1 MYKKQMKCQ
10 KAVCLLC
17 MISSVIVFLYALGIM
32 TDLYDSLYSTM
43 MNPADLTQTTVPGS
57 IVYYNMQ
64 EFNSVF
70 LKYSIGLILLA
81 CLLYITNTHIRRKYY
96 IGNYI
101 AAALF
106 VIANVNIAI
115 WAHQYIEV
123 FKAQFL
129 NVDFEALKKHAEL
142 WKTTYTES
150 TFWFDIHSR
159 ILESQPHEGRAEAHR
174 GRKEGSMNDEKTIQL
189 DRMRFTKNTTSAN
202 LALLAILFNVLF
214 FISIYESDKG
224 SWYYTILVGASI
236 LYNLIF
242 LLAAFLASEGVKN
255 YNIRY
260 AYLLFIL
267 GAGQLIRIFIYPMK
281 AHDATVKIKDQAVQ
295 VMGDGQFMR
304 VVLYLVLSAAC
315 CFAAGVVGASK
326 SKALSAHLA
335 SMSEQTK

>member
-1 MYKKQMKCQ
+1 MTSLTGSGGCAAGKPPRPSGVSGQPAGEVRMYKKQMKCQ

-96 IGNYI
+96 IGNYV

-106 VIANVNIAI
+106 AIANVNIAV
-115 WAHQYIEV
+115 WAHQYIEI

-150 TFWFDIHSR
+150 TFWFDIHVAVFAIALIASAALVGVVFWKVSLMKEEQKL
-159 ILESQPHEGRAEAHR
+159 IEA
-174 GRKEGSMNDEKTIQL
+174 GRK
-189 DRMRFTKNTTSAN
+189 
-202 LALLAILFNVLF
+202 
-214 FISIYESDKG
+214 
-224 SWYYTILVGASI
+224 
-236 LYNLIF
+236 
-242 LLAAFLASEGVKN
+242 AA
-255 YNIRY
+255 
-260 AYLLFIL
+260 
-267 GAGQLIRIFIYPMK
+267 
-281 AHDATVKIKDQAVQ
+281 
-295 VMGDGQFMR
+295 
-304 VVLYLVLSAAC
+304 
-315 CFAAGVVGASK
+315 
-326 SKALSAHLA
+326 
-335 SMSEQTK
+335 

>member
-1 MYKKQMKCQ
+1 MTSLTGSGGCAAGKPPRPSGVSGQPAGEVRMYKKQMKCQ

-96 IGNYI
+96 IGNYV

-106 VIANVNIAI
+106 AIANVNIAV
-115 WAHQYIEV
+115 WAHQYIEI

-129 NVDFEALKKHAEL
+129 NVDFEALQKHAEL

-150 TFWFDIHSR
+150 TFWFDIHVAVFAIALIASAALVGVVFWKVSLMKEEQKL
-159 ILESQPHEGRAEAHR
+159 IEA
-174 GRKEGSMNDEKTIQL
+174 GRK
-189 DRMRFTKNTTSAN
+189 
-202 LALLAILFNVLF
+202 
-214 FISIYESDKG
+214 
-224 SWYYTILVGASI
+224 
-236 LYNLIF
+236 
-242 LLAAFLASEGVKN
+242 AA
-255 YNIRY
+255 
-260 AYLLFIL
+260 
-267 GAGQLIRIFIYPMK
+267 
-281 AHDATVKIKDQAVQ
+281 
-295 VMGDGQFMR
+295 
-304 VVLYLVLSAAC
+304 
-315 CFAAGVVGASK
+315 
-326 SKALSAHLA
+326 
-335 SMSEQTK
+335 

>member
-1 MYKKQMKCQ
+1 MTSLTGSGGCAAEKPPRPSGVSGQPAGEVRMYKKQMKCQ

-115 WAHQYIEV
+115 WAHQYIEI

-129 NVDFEALKKHAEL
+129 NVDFDALKKHAEL

-150 TFWFDIHSR
+150 TFWFDIHVAVFAISL
-159 ILESQPHEGRAEAHR
+159 IASAALVGVVFWKVSLMKEEQKLIEA
-174 GRKEGSMNDEKTIQL
+174 GRK
-189 DRMRFTKNTTSAN
+189 
-202 LALLAILFNVLF
+202 
-214 FISIYESDKG
+214 
-224 SWYYTILVGASI
+224 
-236 LYNLIF
+236 
-242 LLAAFLASEGVKN
+242 AA
-255 YNIRY
+255 
-260 AYLLFIL
+260 
-267 GAGQLIRIFIYPMK
+267 
-281 AHDATVKIKDQAVQ
+281 
-295 VMGDGQFMR
+295 
-304 VVLYLVLSAAC
+304 
-315 CFAAGVVGASK
+315 
-326 SKALSAHLA
+326 
-335 SMSEQTK
+335 

>member
-64 EFNSVF
+64 EFNTIF

-96 IGNYI
+96 IGNYA

-106 VIANVNIAI
+106 VIANLNLAV
-115 WAHQYIEV
+115 WAHQYIEL

-129 NVDFEALKKHAEL
+129 NVDFEALKAHADL

-150 TFWFDIHSR
+150 TFWFDIHYAVFGIALIVSAALVG
-159 ILESQPHEGRAEAHR
+159 IVLWKISLMKEEQKLIEA
-174 GRKEGSMNDEKTIQL
+174 GRK
-189 DRMRFTKNTTSAN
+189 
-202 LALLAILFNVLF
+202 
-214 FISIYESDKG
+214 
-224 SWYYTILVGASI
+224 
-236 LYNLIF
+236 
-242 LLAAFLASEGVKN
+242 AA
-255 YNIRY
+255 
-260 AYLLFIL
+260 
-267 GAGQLIRIFIYPMK
+267 
-281 AHDATVKIKDQAVQ
+281 
-295 VMGDGQFMR
+295 
-304 VVLYLVLSAAC
+304 
-315 CFAAGVVGASK
+315 
-326 SKALSAHLA
+326 
-335 SMSEQTK
+335 

>member
-1 MYKKQMKCQ
+1 MTSLTGSRGCAAVKPPRPSGVSGKPAGEVRMYKKQMKCQ

-96 IGNYI
+96 IGNYV

-106 VIANVNIAI
+106 AIANVNIAV
-115 WAHQYIEV
+115 WAHQYIEI

-150 TFWFDIHSR
+150 TFWFDIHAAVFALSL
-159 ILESQPHEGRAEAHR
+159 IASAALVGVVLWKVSLMKEEQKLIEA
-174 GRKEGSMNDEKTIQL
+174 GRK
-189 DRMRFTKNTTSAN
+189 
-202 LALLAILFNVLF
+202 
-214 FISIYESDKG
+214 
-224 SWYYTILVGASI
+224 
-236 LYNLIF
+236 
-242 LLAAFLASEGVKN
+242 AA
-255 YNIRY
+255 
-260 AYLLFIL
+260 
-267 GAGQLIRIFIYPMK
+267 
-281 AHDATVKIKDQAVQ
+281 
-295 VMGDGQFMR
+295 
-304 VVLYLVLSAAC
+304 
-315 CFAAGVVGASK
+315 
-326 SKALSAHLA
+326 
-335 SMSEQTK
+335 

>member
-1 MYKKQMKCQ
+1 MTSLTGSGGCAAERPPRPSGVSGQPAGEVRMYKKQMKCQ

-96 IGNYI
+96 IGNYV

-106 VIANVNIAI
+106 AIANVNIAV
-115 WAHQYIEV
+115 WAHQYIEI

-150 TFWFDIHSR
+150 TFWFDIHVAVFAIALIASAALVGVVFWKVSLMKEEQKL
-159 ILESQPHEGRAEAHR
+159 IEA
-174 GRKEGSMNDEKTIQL
+174 GRK
-189 DRMRFTKNTTSAN
+189 
-202 LALLAILFNVLF
+202 
-214 FISIYESDKG
+214 
-224 SWYYTILVGASI
+224 
-236 LYNLIF
+236 
-242 LLAAFLASEGVKN
+242 AA
-255 YNIRY
+255 
-260 AYLLFIL
+260 
-267 GAGQLIRIFIYPMK
+267 
-281 AHDATVKIKDQAVQ
+281 
-295 VMGDGQFMR
+295 
-304 VVLYLVLSAAC
+304 
-315 CFAAGVVGASK
+315 
-326 SKALSAHLA
+326 
-335 SMSEQTK
+335 

>member
-1 MYKKQMKCQ
+1 MTSLTGSGGCAAGKPPRPSGVSGQPAGEVRMYKKQMKCQ

-150 TFWFDIHSR
+150 TFWFDIHVAVFAVSL
-159 ILESQPHEGRAEAHR
+159 IASAALIGVVLWKVSLMKEEQKLIEA
-174 GRKEGSMNDEKTIQL
+174 GRK
-189 DRMRFTKNTTSAN
+189 
-202 LALLAILFNVLF
+202 
-214 FISIYESDKG
+214 
-224 SWYYTILVGASI
+224 
-236 LYNLIF
+236 
-242 LLAAFLASEGVKN
+242 AA
-255 YNIRY
+255 
-260 AYLLFIL
+260 
-267 GAGQLIRIFIYPMK
+267 
-281 AHDATVKIKDQAVQ
+281 
-295 VMGDGQFMR
+295 
-304 VVLYLVLSAAC
+304 
-315 CFAAGVVGASK
+315 
-326 SKALSAHLA
+326 
-335 SMSEQTK
+335 

>member
-1 MYKKQMKCQ
+1 MTSLTVSGGCAAGKPPRPSGVSGQPAGEVRMYKKQMKCQ

-96 IGNYI
+96 IGNYV

-106 VIANVNIAI
+106 AIANVNIAV
-115 WAHQYIEV
+115 WAHQYIEI

-129 NVDFEALKKHAEL
+129 NVDFEALQKHAEL

-150 TFWFDIHSR
+150 TFWFDIHVAVFAIALIASAALVGVVFWKVSLMKEEQKL
-159 ILESQPHEGRAEAHR
+159 IEA
-174 GRKEGSMNDEKTIQL
+174 GRK
-189 DRMRFTKNTTSAN
+189 
-202 LALLAILFNVLF
+202 
-214 FISIYESDKG
+214 
-224 SWYYTILVGASI
+224 
-236 LYNLIF
+236 
-242 LLAAFLASEGVKN
+242 AA
-255 YNIRY
+255 
-260 AYLLFIL
+260 
-267 GAGQLIRIFIYPMK
+267 
-281 AHDATVKIKDQAVQ
+281 
-295 VMGDGQFMR
+295 
-304 VVLYLVLSAAC
+304 
-315 CFAAGVVGASK
+315 
-326 SKALSAHLA
+326 
-335 SMSEQTK
+335 

>member
-1 MYKKQMKCQ
+1 MTSLTGSGGCAAGKPPRPSGVSGQPAGEVRMYKKQMKCQ

-96 IGNYI
+96 IGNYV

-106 VIANVNIAI
+106 AIANVNIAV
-115 WAHQYIEV
+115 WAHQYIEI

-142 WKTTYTES
+142 WKTTCTES
-150 TFWFDIHSR
+150 TFWFDIHAAVFALSL
-159 ILESQPHEGRAEAHR
+159 IASAALVGVVLWKVSLMKEEQKLIEA
-174 GRKEGSMNDEKTIQL
+174 GRK
-189 DRMRFTKNTTSAN
+189 
-202 LALLAILFNVLF
+202 
-214 FISIYESDKG
+214 
-224 SWYYTILVGASI
+224 
-236 LYNLIF
+236 
-242 LLAAFLASEGVKN
+242 AA
-255 YNIRY
+255 
-260 AYLLFIL
+260 
-267 GAGQLIRIFIYPMK
+267 
-281 AHDATVKIKDQAVQ
+281 
-295 VMGDGQFMR
+295 
-304 VVLYLVLSAAC
+304 
-315 CFAAGVVGASK
+315 
-326 SKALSAHLA
+326 
-335 SMSEQTK
+335 

>member
-1 MYKKQMKCQ
+1 MTSLTGSGGCAAGKPPRPSGVSGQPAGEVRMYKKQMKCQ

-96 IGNYI
+96 IGNYV

-106 VIANVNIAI
+106 AIANVNIAV
-115 WAHQYIEV
+115 WAHQYIEI

-150 TFWFDIHSR
+150 TFWFDIHVAVFA
-159 ILESQPHEGRAEAHR
+159 I
-174 GRKEGSMNDEKTIQL
+174 
-189 DRMRFTKNTTSAN
+189 
-202 LALLAILFNVLF
+202 ALIA
-214 FISIYESDKG
+214 
-224 SWYYTILVGASI
+224 
-236 LYNLIF
+236 
-242 LLAAFLASEGVKN
+242 
-255 YNIRY
+255 
-260 AYLLFIL
+260 
-267 GAGQLIRIFIYPMK
+267 
-281 AHDATVKIKDQAVQ
+281 
-295 VMGDGQFMR
+295 
-304 VVLYLVLSAAC
+304 SAALI
-315 CFAAGVVGASK
+315 GVVFWKVSLMK
-326 SKALSAHLA
+326 E
-335 SMSEQTK
+335 EQKLIEAGREAA

>member
-1 MYKKQMKCQ
+1 MTSLTGSGGCAAGKPPRPSGVSGQPAGEVRMYKKQMKCQ

-96 IGNYI
+96 IGNYV

-106 VIANVNIAI
+106 AIANVNIAV
-115 WAHQYIEV
+115 WAHQYIEI

-150 TFWFDIHSR
+150 TFWFDIHAAVFAIALIASAALVGVVFWKVSLMKEEQKL
-159 ILESQPHEGRAEAHR
+159 IEA
-174 GRKEGSMNDEKTIQL
+174 GRK
-189 DRMRFTKNTTSAN
+189 
-202 LALLAILFNVLF
+202 
-214 FISIYESDKG
+214 
-224 SWYYTILVGASI
+224 
-236 LYNLIF
+236 
-242 LLAAFLASEGVKN
+242 AA
-255 YNIRY
+255 
-260 AYLLFIL
+260 
-267 GAGQLIRIFIYPMK
+267 
-281 AHDATVKIKDQAVQ
+281 
-295 VMGDGQFMR
+295 
-304 VVLYLVLSAAC
+304 
-315 CFAAGVVGASK
+315 
-326 SKALSAHLA
+326 
-335 SMSEQTK
+335 

>member
-1 MYKKQMKCQ
+1 MTSLTGSGGCAAGKPPRPSGVSGKPTGEVRMYKKQMKCQ

-150 TFWFDIHSR
+150 TFWFDIHVAVFAIALIASAALVGVVFWKVSLMKEEQKL
-159 ILESQPHEGRAEAHR
+159 IEA
-174 GRKEGSMNDEKTIQL
+174 GRK
-189 DRMRFTKNTTSAN
+189 
-202 LALLAILFNVLF
+202 
-214 FISIYESDKG
+214 
-224 SWYYTILVGASI
+224 
-236 LYNLIF
+236 
-242 LLAAFLASEGVKN
+242 AA
-255 YNIRY
+255 
-260 AYLLFIL
+260 
-267 GAGQLIRIFIYPMK
+267 
-281 AHDATVKIKDQAVQ
+281 
-295 VMGDGQFMR
+295 
-304 VVLYLVLSAAC
+304 
-315 CFAAGVVGASK
+315 
-326 SKALSAHLA
+326 
-335 SMSEQTK
+335 

>member
-1 MYKKQMKCQ
+1 MTSLTGSGGCAAEKPPRPSGVSGQPAGEVRMYKKQMKCQ

-96 IGNYI
+96 IGNYA

-150 TFWFDIHSR
+150 TFWFDIHVAVFALALIASAALVGVVFWKVSLMKEEQKL
-159 ILESQPHEGRAEAHR
+159 IEA
-174 GRKEGSMNDEKTIQL
+174 GRK
-189 DRMRFTKNTTSAN
+189 
-202 LALLAILFNVLF
+202 
-214 FISIYESDKG
+214 
-224 SWYYTILVGASI
+224 
-236 LYNLIF
+236 
-242 LLAAFLASEGVKN
+242 AA
-255 YNIRY
+255 
-260 AYLLFIL
+260 
-267 GAGQLIRIFIYPMK
+267 
-281 AHDATVKIKDQAVQ
+281 
-295 VMGDGQFMR
+295 
-304 VVLYLVLSAAC
+304 
-315 CFAAGVVGASK
+315 
-326 SKALSAHLA
+326 
-335 SMSEQTK
+335 

>member
-1 MYKKQMKCQ
+1 MTALTGEGARGGRAAAPLRVGGQPAGEVRMYKKQMKCQ

-96 IGNYI
+96 IGNYV

-106 VIANVNIAI
+106 VIANVNVAV

-150 TFWFDIHSR
+150 TFWFDIHAAVFAVALIASAALVGVVLWKVSLMKEEQKL
-159 ILESQPHEGRAEAHR
+159 IEA
-174 GRKEGSMNDEKTIQL
+174 GRK
-189 DRMRFTKNTTSAN
+189 
-202 LALLAILFNVLF
+202 
-214 FISIYESDKG
+214 
-224 SWYYTILVGASI
+224 
-236 LYNLIF
+236 
-242 LLAAFLASEGVKN
+242 AA
-255 YNIRY
+255 
-260 AYLLFIL
+260 
-267 GAGQLIRIFIYPMK
+267 
-281 AHDATVKIKDQAVQ
+281 
-295 VMGDGQFMR
+295 
-304 VVLYLVLSAAC
+304 
-315 CFAAGVVGASK
+315 
-326 SKALSAHLA
+326 
-335 SMSEQTK
+335 

>member
-1 MYKKQMKCQ
+1 MTSLTGSGGCAAGKPPRPSGVSGQPAGEVRMYKKQMKCQ

-96 IGNYI
+96 IGNYV

-106 VIANVNIAI
+106 AIANVNIAV
-115 WAHQYIEV
+115 WAHQYIEI

-129 NVDFEALKKHAEL
+129 NVDFEALQKHAEL

-150 TFWFDIHSR
+150 TFWFDIHVAVFAVSL
-159 ILESQPHEGRAEAHR
+159 IASAALIGVVFWKVSLMKEEQKLIEA
-174 GRKEGSMNDEKTIQL
+174 GRK
-189 DRMRFTKNTTSAN
+189 
-202 LALLAILFNVLF
+202 
-214 FISIYESDKG
+214 
-224 SWYYTILVGASI
+224 
-236 LYNLIF
+236 
-242 LLAAFLASEGVKN
+242 AA
-255 YNIRY
+255 
-260 AYLLFIL
+260 
-267 GAGQLIRIFIYPMK
+267 
-281 AHDATVKIKDQAVQ
+281 
-295 VMGDGQFMR
+295 
-304 VVLYLVLSAAC
+304 
-315 CFAAGVVGASK
+315 
-326 SKALSAHLA
+326 
-335 SMSEQTK
+335 

>member
-96 IGNYI
+96 IGNYA

-150 TFWFDIHSR
+150 TFWFDIHTAVFAVALIASAALVGVVFWKVSLMKEEQKL
-159 ILESQPHEGRAEAHR
+159 IEA
-174 GRKEGSMNDEKTIQL
+174 GRK
-189 DRMRFTKNTTSAN
+189 
-202 LALLAILFNVLF
+202 
-214 FISIYESDKG
+214 
-224 SWYYTILVGASI
+224 
-236 LYNLIF
+236 
-242 LLAAFLASEGVKN
+242 AA
-255 YNIRY
+255 
-260 AYLLFIL
+260 
-267 GAGQLIRIFIYPMK
+267 
-281 AHDATVKIKDQAVQ
+281 
-295 VMGDGQFMR
+295 
-304 VVLYLVLSAAC
+304 
-315 CFAAGVVGASK
+315 
-326 SKALSAHLA
+326 
-335 SMSEQTK
+335 

>member
-1 MYKKQMKCQ
+1 MRGGKTAAPLRVSGQPAGEVRMYKKQMKCQ

-106 VIANVNIAI
+106 AIANVNIAI
-115 WAHQYIEV
+115 WAHQYIEI

-150 TFWFDIHSR
+150 TFWFDIHVAVFAIALIASAALVGVVLWKVSLMKEEQKL
-159 ILESQPHEGRAEAHR
+159 IEA
-174 GRKEGSMNDEKTIQL
+174 GRK
-189 DRMRFTKNTTSAN
+189 
-202 LALLAILFNVLF
+202 
-214 FISIYESDKG
+214 
-224 SWYYTILVGASI
+224 
-236 LYNLIF
+236 
-242 LLAAFLASEGVKN
+242 AA
-255 YNIRY
+255 
-260 AYLLFIL
+260 
-267 GAGQLIRIFIYPMK
+267 
-281 AHDATVKIKDQAVQ
+281 
-295 VMGDGQFMR
+295 
-304 VVLYLVLSAAC
+304 
-315 CFAAGVVGASK
+315 
-326 SKALSAHLA
+326 
-335 SMSEQTK
+335 

>member
-96 IGNYI
+96 IGNYV

-106 VIANVNIAI
+106 VIANVNIAV

-150 TFWFDIHSR
+150 TFWFDIHAAVFAIALIASAALVGVVLWKVSLMKEEQKL
-159 ILESQPHEGRAEAHR
+159 IEA
-174 GRKEGSMNDEKTIQL
+174 GRK
-189 DRMRFTKNTTSAN
+189 
-202 LALLAILFNVLF
+202 
-214 FISIYESDKG
+214 
-224 SWYYTILVGASI
+224 
-236 LYNLIF
+236 
-242 LLAAFLASEGVKN
+242 AA
-255 YNIRY
+255 
-260 AYLLFIL
+260 
-267 GAGQLIRIFIYPMK
+267 
-281 AHDATVKIKDQAVQ
+281 
-295 VMGDGQFMR
+295 
-304 VVLYLVLSAAC
+304 
-315 CFAAGVVGASK
+315 
-326 SKALSAHLA
+326 
-335 SMSEQTK
+335 